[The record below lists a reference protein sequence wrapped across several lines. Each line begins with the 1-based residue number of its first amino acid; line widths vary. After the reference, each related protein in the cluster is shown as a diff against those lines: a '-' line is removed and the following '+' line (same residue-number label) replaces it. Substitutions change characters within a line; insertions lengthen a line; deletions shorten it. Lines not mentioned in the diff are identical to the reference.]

1 MSAVAERIVAELSDS
16 PRARAAAELLR
27 AALAP
32 GLPTNRDEN
41 WKYASLR
48 TLERLRLTSVAPA
61 AAALDAAA
69 ALLPERLAGHCRV
82 VLVDGH
88 FAPSLS
94 DAPTAGLIVAAE
106 PQQPAPAAGVA
117 ADADLRWLAVNAA
130 FAAGAVRLVAEAS
143 STHAVEICSVTTL
156 AGTTGGAHPR
166 VELQLASGAT
176 VTVVERQLSTT
187 ESTALTNA
195 GIEARLGSGAVL
207 RHVRLQTLA
216 ARAQLVETLRIDVGR
231 DARFELVQVS
241 LGAQA
246 ARTTALIDLSAAG
259 AACKTHVAS
268 LADGSRVHDHFHL
281 IAHNAPQTQTEQRV
295 RGIAAGRAR
304 VAFNGHIRMAAGAI
318 GASSEQS
325 LRGLQSGAQ
334 CEIDLRPQ
342 LEIYVDAV
350 KASHGAT
357 VGKLDEQ
364 MLFYLLSRGLDRDT
378 AQGLLKWAFVADALT
393 SLADPA
399 LRRQIDREL
408 ARSLGDAPS
417 AMEAP

>member
-1 MSAVAERIVAELSDS
+1 MTEVAERIVA
-16 PRARAAAELLR
+16 
-27 AALAP
+27 

-48 TLERLRLTSVAPA
+48 TLERLRLTSIAPTATALEA
-61 AAALDAAA
+61 AAQ
-69 ALLPERLAGHCRV
+69 LLPERLDGHHRI

-88 FAPSLS
+88 VAPSLS
-94 DAPTAGLIVAAE
+94 DAPIAGLVVAAE
-106 PQQPAPAAGVA
+106 PQRPDDGAAVET
-117 ADADLRWLAVNAA
+117 DLRWLAVNAA
-130 FAAGAVRLVAEAS
+130 FATCAVRLTAAAA
-143 STHAVEICSVTTL
+143 STHAVEVCSITTL
-156 AGTTGGAHPR
+156 AGTTGAAHPR
-166 VELQLASGAT
+166 IELQLAAGAS
-176 VTVVERQLSTT
+176 VTLVERQLATT

-195 GIEARLGSGAVL
+195 ALEASLGTGALL

-216 ARAQLVETLRIDVGR
+216 ARAQLVETLRVEVGR
-231 DARFELVQVS
+231 DARYDLMQVS

-246 ARTTALIDLSAAG
+246 ARTTALIDLAATG
-259 AACKTHVAS
+259 AACRAHVAS
-268 LADGSRVHDHFHL
+268 LADGSRVHDHFYL
-281 IAHNAPQTQTEQRV
+281 ISHNAPQTQTEQRL

-304 VAFNGHIRMAAGAI
+304 VAFNGHIRMASGAT
-318 GASSEQS
+318 GAASEQS
-325 LRGLQSGAQ
+325 LRGLLSGAQ

-393 SLADPA
+393 SLANPT
-399 LRRQIDREL
+399 LRGQIDREL
-408 ARSLGDAPS
+408 SRSLGDAPTG
-417 AMEAP
+417 MEAR

>member
-1 MSAVAERIVAELSDS
+1 MTEVAERIVA
-16 PRARAAAELLR
+16 
-27 AALAP
+27 

-48 TLERLRLTSVAPA
+48 ALERLRLAPVAPTSAALEA
-61 AAALDAAA
+61 AAQ
-69 ALLPERLAGHCRV
+69 LLPGRLDGHHRI

-88 FAPSLS
+88 FAPSVS
-94 DAPTAGLIVAAE
+94 DAPIADLEIAAA
-106 PQQPAPAAGVA
+106 PQPPTDGAAVET
-117 ADADLRWLAVNAA
+117 DLRWLAVNAA
-130 FAAGAVRLVAEAS
+130 FAAGAVRLTAAAA
-143 STHAVEICSVTTL
+143 STHAVEVCSVTTL
-156 AGTTGGAHPR
+156 AGNAGAAHPR
-166 VELQLASGAT
+166 LELHLAAGAS
-176 VTVVERQLSTT
+176 VTLVERQLSTAD
-187 ESTALTNA
+187 STALTNA
-195 GIEARLGSGAVL
+195 ALEASLGSGALL
-207 RHVRLQTLA
+207 RHARLQTLA
-216 ARAQLVETLRIDVGR
+216 ARAQLVETLRVEVGR
-231 DARFELVQVS
+231 DARYELVQVS

-246 ARTTALIDLSAAG
+246 ARTTALIDLAAAG

-281 IAHNAPQTQTEQRV
+281 ISHNAPQTQTEQRV

-304 VAFNGHIRMAAGAI
+304 VAFNGHIRMASGATD
-318 GASSEQS
+318 AASEQS

-393 SLADPA
+393 SVDDPA
-399 LRRQIDREL
+399 LRGQVDREL
-408 ARSLGDAPS
+408 ARSLGDAPT
-417 AMEAP
+417 AMEAR